1 MKRIIKNICV
11 FGAASDVIPDKYK
24 HDAYRLG
31 ELIAKQGI
39 GLVFGAGDSGL
50 MGQVARGVKAHGGR
64 VTGIIPERL
73 NAPGVAYPHCT
84 ELIVT
89 ETMHSRKAAMEEAS
103 DAFIALPG
111 GFGTLE
117 ELMEV
122 ITLKQL
128 GYIDCPVCVLNSYS
142 YYDRMNEQF
151 ISLINEGFADSS
163 NIELYYLANS
173 PEDALEHILNYIS
186 KPIVRHVP
194 LQDV

>member
-1 MKRIIKNICV
+1 M
-11 FGAASDVIPDKYK
+11 FGAASDDIPDKYK
-24 HDAYRLG
+24 KDAYKLG
-31 ELIAKQGI
+31 ELIAKAGY

-50 MGQVARGVKAHGGR
+50 MGQVARGVLAQGGR
-64 VTGIIPERL
+64 ITGIIPERL
-73 NAPGVAYPHCT
+73 NAPGVAYPECT

-89 ETMHSRKAAMEEAS
+89 KTMHQRKAAMEEMS

-128 GYIDCPVCVLNSYS
+128 GYIDCPVCVLNSGS

-151 ISLINEGFADSS
+151 ISLIEEGFADSS
-163 NIELYYLANS
+163 NIELYYLAKDAC
-173 PEDALEHILNYIS
+173 DALEHIVNYVPKHIT
-186 KPIVRHVP
+186 RHVP
-194 LQDV
+194 LADV

>member
-1 MKRIIKNICV
+1 M
-11 FGAASDVIPDKYK
+11 FGAASDDIPEKYK
-24 HDAYRLG
+24 RDAYVLG
-31 ELIAKQGI
+31 ELIAKSGY

-50 MGQVARGVKAHGGR
+50 MGQVARGAHAHGGR
-64 VTGIIPERL
+64 VVGIIPERL
-73 NAPGVAYPHCT
+73 NAPGVAYPDCT

-89 ETMHSRKAAMEEAS
+89 KTMHARKAAMEEMS

-128 GYIDCPVCVLNSYS
+128 GYIDCPVCVLNSGA

-151 ISLINEGFADSS
+151 KSLIEEGFADSS
-163 NIELYYLANS
+163 NIELYYLAHDAR
-173 PEDALEHILNYIS
+173 DALEHIVNYVS
-186 KPIVRHVP
+186 KPITRHVP
-194 LQDV
+194 LVDV